1 MKKNI
6 TINLC
11 GRLFQ
16 IDEDAYELLQNY
28 IESLRASFGKQEG
41 GEEIADDI
49 EARVAELFDELKAN
63 GIEAITIEHVKDII
77 TRIGKPEELAGEDDT
92 QNAETQNERQEG
104 HRYDSFRTAA
114 NGFRENVRARTA
126 GKKLYRNP
134 NDKLLAGVLSGFA
147 TYTNTDP
154 TWWRIGY
161 ALLILGSNFFLLPL
175 FRFLFN
181 GGFFFSINLSFIL
194 FYIAMAIAMPEAKKP
209 KQVLEMEGKDV
220 TPQSLADVVIDDQQP
235 VRKKP
240 GLLRDILSVFLKII
254 IGLFV
259 TIAVIVGAVL
269 GIAFL
274 GVLMT
279 TIFALVMPATIH
291 MPFTLGGME
300 LTEVWYFHPY
310 VLIGFAVA
318 LLAVLFI
325 PVYAITHMVLAMA
338 KKIRPMGLA
347 QRIVWTVLWVIALGF
362 VITLGTTVIQYH
374 NEFEHQRRAE
384 NYGWMTDEQR
394 DFLNGLGMKIDRRH
408 HCYPFFVKSGEY
420 FTGDPTVT
428 YIDVEMWG
436 PENERIFQVS
446 MPEEEVEPGTYRVS
460 CNGRADSGGVML
472 FATAYDGSLKA
483 TYMIGASAIGEGR
496 EGGRIWD
503 EAAEK
508 VKSDSLPEAKL
519 ARKIREA
526 NGGKGYGWER
536 VEIELKIDAPTTI
549 RYGVSTDRSFTEV
562 PCYASWFSVADF
574 KLERIEETE
583 DSQE

>member
-49 EARVAELFDELKAN
+49 EARIAELFDELKTN
-63 GIEAITIEHVKDII
+63 GTEAITIEHVKDII

-92 QNAETQNERQEG
+92 QSEGTQDEQIAG
-104 HRYDSFRTAA
+104 HRYDSFKSAA

-134 NDKLLAGVLSGFA
+134 NDKLVAGVLSGFA

-161 ALLILGSNFFLLPL
+161 ALLLLGSNFILFPL
-175 FRFLFN
+175 VGVLFN
-181 GGFFFSINLSFIL
+181 GGFIFYINLSFIL

-220 TPQSLADVVIDDQQP
+220 TPQTLADVVVEDQQP
-235 VRKKP
+235 VKKKP
-240 GLLRDILSVFLKII
+240 GLLREIFSVFLKIFV
-254 IGLFV
+254 GLFV
-259 TIAVIVGAVL
+259 TIAVIVGVVL

-279 TIFALVMPATIH
+279 TIFALIMPATIR

-325 PVYAITHMVLAMA
+325 PVYAITHMVLSMA
-338 KKIRPMGLA
+338 KKIRPMGIA
-347 QRIVWTVLWVIALGF
+347 QRIVWIVLWVIALGF
-362 VITLGTTVIQYH
+362 VITLGTTIAQYH
-374 NEFEHQRRAE
+374 NQFEHQRRAE
-384 NYGWMTDEQR
+384 NYGWMTYEQR
-394 DFLNGLGMKIDRRH
+394 DFLNGQGMKIDRRH
-408 HCYPFFVKSGEY
+408 HCQPFFVKSGEY

-436 PENERIFQVS
+436 PENERIFQLS
-446 MPEEEVEPGTYRVS
+446 SYEEVEAGTYRVS
-460 CNGRADSGGVML
+460 CNARADGGNVFL
-472 FATAYDGSLKA
+472 FATAFNGNYHALKTIPALGFDG
-483 TYMIGASAIGEGR
+483 GD
-496 EGGRIWD
+496 IWED
-503 EAAEK
+503 AADQA
-508 VKSDSLPEAKL
+508 KSDSLPLAKEA
-519 ARKIREA
+519 RTIHEA
-526 NGGKGYGWER
+526 NDGKGFGWNH
-536 VEIELKIDAPTTI
+536 VEMIVKIDGPTTL
-549 RYGVSTDRSFTEV
+549 RYGITTDTEFTMER
-562 PCYASWFSVADF
+562 CQANRFSVADF
-574 KLERIEETE
+574 KLERVE
-583 DSQE
+583 DVE

>member
-49 EARVAELFDELKAN
+49 EARIAELFDELKAN
-63 GIEAITIEHVKDII
+63 GTEAITIEHVKDII

-92 QNAETQNERQEG
+92 QSEGTQGEQKEG

-114 NGFRENVRARTA
+114 NGFRENIRARTA

-134 NDKLLAGVLSGFA
+134 NDKLVAGVLSGFA

-161 ALLILGSNFFLLPL
+161 ALLLLGSNFFLFPL
-175 FRFLFN
+175 FKLFHL

-209 KQVLEMEGKDV
+209 KQLLEMEGKDV
-220 TPQSLADVVIDDQQP
+220 TPQTLADVVVDDQQP
-235 VRKKP
+235 IKKKP
-240 GLLRDILSVFLKII
+240 GLLREVFSVFLKIFV
-254 IGLFV
+254 GLFV

-279 TIFALVMPATIH
+279 TIFALVMPATIR

-347 QRIVWTVLWVIALGF
+347 QRIVWIVLWVIAIAF
-362 VITLGTTVIQYH
+362 VITLGTTVVQYH
-374 NEFEHQRRAE
+374 NEFEYQRRAE

-394 DFLNGLGMKIDRRH
+394 DFLNGKDMKLDRRH
-408 HCYPFFVKSGEY
+408 NCKPFFVKSGEY
-420 FTGDPTVT
+420 FTGDSTIT
-428 YIDVEMWG
+428 YIDVDMWG
-436 PENERIFQVS
+436 PENERIFQLS
-446 MPEEEVEPGTYRVS
+446 MPEEEVEPGTYRIS

-472 FATAYDGSLKA
+472 FATAYNGSLKA
-483 TYMIGASAIGEGR
+483 TYMIGASGIGEGR
-496 EGGRIWD
+496 EGGPIWYD
-503 EAAEK
+503 AAENM
-508 VKSDSLPEAKL
+508 KSDSLPEAEQ
-519 ARKIREA
+519 ARKIHEA
-526 NGGKGYGWER
+526 NDGKGYGWSHT
-536 VEIELKIDAPTTI
+536 EIELEITEPTTI
-549 RYGVSTDRSFTEV
+549 HYGVSTDRAFTEV

-574 KLERIEETE
+574 KLERIDDE
-583 DSQE
+583 QQP

>member
-49 EARVAELFDELKAN
+49 EARIAELFDELKAN
-63 GIEAITIEHVKDII
+63 GTEAITIEHVKDII
-77 TRIGKPEELAGEDDT
+77 TRIGKPEQLAGEDDDT
-92 QNAETQNERQEG
+92 QNANTQGEQKEG
-104 HRYDSFRTAA
+104 HRYDSFKSAA

-134 NDKLLAGVLSGFA
+134 NDKLVAGVLSGFA

-161 ALLILGSNFFLLPL
+161 ALLILGSNFFLVPFLRL
-175 FRFLFN
+175 FHS
-181 GGFFFSINLSFIL
+181 GGFFFSVNLSFIL

-235 VRKKP
+235 IKKKP
-240 GLLRDILSVFLKII
+240 GLLRDILSVFLKIFV
-254 IGLFV
+254 GLFV
-259 TIAVIVGAVL
+259 AIAVIVGAVL

-279 TIFALVMPATIH
+279 TIFALIMPATIR

-347 QRIVWTVLWVIALGF
+347 QRIVWIVLWVIALGF
-362 VITLGTTVIQYH
+362 VITLGTTVAQYH
-374 NEFEHQRRAE
+374 NQFEYQRRAE

-394 DFLNGLGMKIDRRH
+394 DFLNGLGMKLDRRH
-408 HCYPFFVKSGEY
+408 HCHPFFVKSGEY
-420 FTGDPTVT
+420 FTGDSTVT
-428 YIDVEMWG
+428 YIDVQMWG
-436 PENERIFQVS
+436 PENERIFQVGS
-446 MPEEEVEPGTYRVS
+446 EHSEPVDSGTYRIS
-460 CNGRADSGGVML
+460 CNARADGGNVFL
-472 FATAYDGSLKA
+472 FAKAFDGNYHALKTIPA
-483 TYMIGASAIGEGR
+483 LGF
-496 EGGRIWD
+496 EGG
-503 EAAEK
+503 
-508 VKSDSLPEAKL
+508 LG
-519 ARKIREA
+519 
-526 NGGKGYGWER
+526 NGWQT
-536 VEIELKIDAPTTI
+536 VEMEVKIDGPTTL
-549 RYGVSTDRSFTEV
+549 RYGVTTDPEFTMAF
-562 PCYASWFSVADF
+562 CQASRFSVADF
-574 KLERIEETE
+574 KLERLDEEQQPE
-583 DSQE
+583 

>member
-28 IESLRASFGKQEG
+28 IESLRASFGKQES

-49 EARVAELFDELKAN
+49 EARIAELFDELKAN
-63 GIEAITIEHVKDII
+63 GTEAITIEHVKDII
-77 TRIGKPEELAGEDDT
+77 TRIGRPEELAGEDDDT
-92 QNAETQNERQEG
+92 QNGDAQNENKAG

-134 NDKLLAGVLSGFA
+134 NDKILAGVLSGFA

-161 ALLILGSNFFLLPL
+161 VLLFLGSNLFVYPLLKL
-175 FRFLFN
+175 IHV
-181 GGFFFSINLSFIL
+181 GGFMFTINLSFIL

-209 KQVLEMEGKDV
+209 KELLEMEGKDL
-220 TPQSLADVVIDDQQP
+220 TPQNLADAVIDDQQP
-235 VRKKP
+235 VKKKP
-240 GLLRDILSVFLKII
+240 GLLREILSVFLKIFV
-254 IGLFV
+254 GLFV
-259 TIAVIVGAVL
+259 ALAVIVGAVL

-279 TIFALVMPATIH
+279 TIFALIMPATIR

-338 KKIRPMGLA
+338 KKIRPMGIA
-347 QRIVWTVLWVIALGF
+347 QRIVWIVLWVIALGCA
-362 VITLGTTVIQYH
+362 ITLGTTVAQYH
-374 NEFEHQRRAE
+374 NQFEHQRRAE

-394 DFLNGLGMKIDRRH
+394 DFLDGQGMKIDRRH
-408 HCYPFFVKSGEY
+408 NCQPFFVKSGEY

-428 YIDVEMWG
+428 YIDVDMWG

-446 MPEEEVEPGTYRVS
+446 MPEEEVEPGTYRIS

-483 TYMIGASAIGEGR
+483 TYMIGASGIGEGR

-503 EAAEK
+503 EAAEMM
-508 VKSDSLPEAKL
+508 KSDSLPEAEQ
-519 ARKIREA
+519 ARKIRET
-526 NGGKGYGWER
+526 NGGNGYGWSHA
-536 VEIELKIDAPTTI
+536 EIELKIDTPTTI

-574 KLERIEETE
+574 KLERIEEE
-583 DSQE
+583 E

>member
-41 GEEIADDI
+41 GEEIANDI
-49 EARVAELFDELKAN
+49 EERIAELFDELKSN
-63 GIEAITIEHVKDII
+63 GTVAITIDHVKDII

-92 QNAETQNERQEG
+92 QSEGPQGEQKAG
-104 HRYDSFRTAA
+104 HRYDSFKSAA

-134 NDKLLAGVLSGFA
+134 NDKILAGVLSGFA

-181 GGFFFSINLSFIL
+181 GGFFFSVNLSFIL

-220 TPQSLADVVIDDQQP
+220 TPQTLADVVVDDQQQP
-235 VRKKP
+235 VKRHS
-240 GLLRDILSVFLKII
+240 LMRDILSVFLKIFV
-254 IGLFV
+254 GLFV
-259 TIAVIVGAVL
+259 AIAVIVGAVL

-279 TIFALVMPATIH
+279 TIFALIMPATIR

-362 VITLGTTVIQYH
+362 VITLGTTVAQYH
-374 NEFEHQRRAE
+374 NQFEHQRHAE

-394 DFLNGLGMKIDRRH
+394 DFLNGQGMKIDRRH
-408 HCYPFFVKSGEY
+408 HCNPLFVKRGEY

-436 PENERIFQVS
+436 PENERLFQVS
-446 MPEEEVEPGTYRVS
+446 MPEEEVEPGTYRIS

-472 FATAYDGSLKA
+472 FATAYNGSLKA
-483 TYMIGASAIGEGR
+483 TYMIAASAERR
-496 EGGRIWD
+496 EGGPIWED
-503 EAAEK
+503 AA
-508 VKSDSLPEAKL
+508 
-519 ARKIREA
+519 
-526 NGGKGYGWER
+526 
-536 VEIELKIDAPTTI
+536 
-549 RYGVSTDRSFTEV
+549 
-562 PCYASWFSVADF
+562 
-574 KLERIEETE
+574 
-583 DSQE
+583 

>member
-49 EARVAELFDELKAN
+49 EARIAELFDELKAN
-63 GIEAITIEHVKDII
+63 GTEAITIDHVKDII
-77 TRIGKPEELAGEDDT
+77 TRIGRPEELTGEDD
-92 QNAETQNERQEG
+92 ETQNGGAADGQNTG
-104 HRYDSFRTAA
+104 HRYDSFKTAA

-134 NDKLLAGVLSGFA
+134 NDKILAGVLSGFA
-147 TYTNTDP
+147 AYTNTDP

-161 ALLILGSNFFLLPL
+161 ALLLLGSNFFLLPL
-175 FRFLFN
+175 LRLLHF
-181 GGFFFSINLSFIL
+181 GGFMFSINISFIL

-209 KQVLEMEGKDV
+209 KQVLEMAGKDV
-220 TPQSLADVVIDDQQP
+220 TPQTLANVVVDEQQP
-235 VRKKP
+235 PVRRHS
-240 GLLRDILSVFLKII
+240 LLRDILSVFLKIF

-347 QRIVWTVLWVIALGF
+347 QRIVWIVLWVIALGC
-362 VITLGTTVIQYH
+362 VITLGTTVAQYH
-374 NEFEHQRRAE
+374 NQYEHQRRAE
-384 NYGWMTDEQR
+384 DYGWMTDEQR
-394 DFLNGLGMKIDRRH
+394 DFLNGKGLWIERRH
-408 HCYPFFVKSGEY
+408 HCQPFFVKSGEY

-436 PENERIFQVS
+436 PENERVFQLS
-446 MPEEEVEPGTYRVS
+446 MPEEEVQPGTYRIS
-460 CNGRADSGGVML
+460 CNGRADGGGVCL
-472 FATAYDGSLKA
+472 FATAAFNKYKN
-483 TYMIGASAIGEGR
+483 TKMIPASGK
-496 EGGRIWD
+496 EGGLGNGWQ
-503 EAAEK
+503 K
-508 VKSDSLPEAKL
+508 VEM
-519 ARKIREA
+519 E
-526 NGGKGYGWER
+526 
-536 VEIELKIDAPTTI
+536 VKIDGPCTL
-549 RYGVSTDRSFTEV
+549 RYGVSTDQAFTEV
-562 PCYASWFSVADF
+562 PCYANWFSVADF
-574 KLERIEETE
+574 KLERVE
-583 DSQE
+583 DSETAE

>member
-49 EARVAELFDELKAN
+49 EARIAELFDELKTN
-63 GIEAITIEHVKDII
+63 GTEAITIEHVKDII

-92 QNAETQNERQEG
+92 QSEGTQDEQIAG
-104 HRYDSFRTAA
+104 HRYDSFKSAA

-134 NDKLLAGVLSGFA
+134 NDKLVAGVLSGFA

-161 ALLILGSNFFLLPL
+161 ALLLLGSNFILFPL
-175 FRFLFN
+175 VGVLFN
-181 GGFFFSINLSFIL
+181 GGFIFYINLSFIL

-220 TPQSLADVVIDDQQP
+220 TPQTLADVVVEDQQP
-235 VRKKP
+235 VKKKP
-240 GLLRDILSVFLKII
+240 GLLREIFSVFLKIFV
-254 IGLFV
+254 GLFV
-259 TIAVIVGAVL
+259 TIAVIVGVVL

-279 TIFALVMPATIH
+279 TIFDLIMPATIR

-325 PVYAITHMVLAMA
+325 PVYAITHMVLSMA
-338 KKIRPMGLA
+338 KKIRPMGIA
-347 QRIVWTVLWVIALGF
+347 QRIVWIVLWVIALGF
-362 VITLGTTVIQYH
+362 VITLGTTIAQYH
-374 NEFEHQRRAE
+374 NQFEHQRRAE

-394 DFLNGLGMKIDRRH
+394 DFLNGQGMKIDRRH
-408 HCYPFFVKSGEY
+408 HCQPFFVKSGEY
-420 FTGDPTVT
+420 FTGDPTIT
-428 YIDVEMWG
+428 YIDVDMWG
-436 PENERIFQVS
+436 PDNERIFQLS
-446 MPEEEVEPGTYRVS
+446 MPKEEVEPGTYRVS

-472 FATAYDGSLKA
+472 FATAYDGSYKA
-483 TYMIGASAIGEGR
+483 TYMIGASGIGEGR
-496 EGGRIWD
+496 EGGRIWE
-503 EAAEK
+503 EAAEN
-508 VKSDSLPEAKL
+508 VKSDSLPQAEQ
-519 ARKIREA
+519 ARKIRET
-526 NGGKGYGWER
+526 NSGKGYGWAHA
-536 VEIELKIDAPTTI
+536 EIEIKIDAPTTI
-549 RYGVSTDRSFTEV
+549 HYGVSTDRAFTEV

-574 KLERIEETE
+574 KLERVE
-583 DSQE
+583 DVE